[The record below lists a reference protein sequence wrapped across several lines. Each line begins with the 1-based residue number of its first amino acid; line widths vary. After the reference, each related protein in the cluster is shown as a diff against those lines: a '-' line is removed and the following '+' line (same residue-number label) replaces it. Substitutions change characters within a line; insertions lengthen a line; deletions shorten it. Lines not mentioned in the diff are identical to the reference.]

1 MTGGTPRVP
10 PSRAASGAHCP
21 SCERFIGNVPECPF
35 CGADS
40 RHAAGLRTLRAGSLV
55 LACAGLAALL
65 LVARS
70 RNLPAVTPGDVT
82 ASMQFARVRLEGV
95 LERSPYVSLSKS
107 RGSYV
112 SFPVGEGGG
121 SILVTASGPVAD
133 ALRTN
138 GLPGK
143 GDRVTVSGEI
153 FASADGRHRLRLLRA
168 TDLAVLR

>member
-55 LACAGLAALL
+55 LACAGL
-65 LVARS
+65 
-70 RNLPAVTPGDVT
+70 AVTPGDVT